1 MADIRCGGCKE
12 TFEIESVEY
21 SADYDCPYCGK
32 NVHFTSELDHWV
44 KKVHCEE
51 INPDFVLLKRVRNDR
66 LDGIIMA
73 LCLIVFGGFMLLAWM
88 FIITIPLG
96 IFLIKGGIKMLFF
109 ESTTRE
115 THSVYDESNSR
126 IVYFE
131 YENGELINSSQT
143 KIKVE
148 PRCKI
153 ISYRYWSGGGDTG
166 NSVLSVF
173 ITQKNGPVIAAC
185 SHESTA
191 KEFAQYLGISYENK
205 GDFDTKGVP
214 DESNEWV
221 EW

>member
-1 MADIRCGGCKE
+1 MADIRCGACKE

-44 KKVHCEE
+44 KKVHREE

-73 LCLIVFGGFMLLAWM
+73 LCFIVFGSFMLLAWM

-96 IFLIKGGIKMLFF
+96 IFLIKGGIETLFS

-143 KIKVE
+143 IIKVE

-153 ISYRYWSGGGDTG
+153 ISYRYWSGGGDSG

-173 ITQKNGPVIAAC
+173 ITQKNRPVSPAC

-205 GDFDTKGVP
+205 GDFGTKGVP

-221 EW
+221 KW